1 MCEDSLESLNY
12 SLCEKILICL
22 TTLLMIA
29 RLFMA
34 GLCIFPR
41 IIISLS
47 STTTIPTPTPLFLF
61 TVICSSPE
69 VFAPLSTHTAPT
81 ATTTTT
87 PLPPSE
93 SRSDCP
99 SPQECRWA
107 IIS

>member
-1 MCEDSLESLNY
+1 MYEDSLESLNY

-47 STTTIPTPTPLFLF
+47 STTTTPTPTPPLFLLSA
-61 TVICSSPE
+61 ICSSPE
-69 VFAPLSTHTAPT
+69 AFAPLTTSTTHLPT
-81 ATTTTT
+81 F
-87 PLPPSE
+87 
-93 SRSDCP
+93 
-99 SPQECRWA
+99 
-107 IIS
+107 

>member
-1 MCEDSLESLNY
+1 MYEDSLESLNY

-61 TVICSSPE
+61 TAICSSPDIF
-69 VFAPLSTHTAPT
+69 VPLSTP
-81 ATTTTT
+81 TTT
-87 PLPPSE
+87 PTHLPPSE
-93 SRSDCP
+93 SRSSYP
-99 SPQECRWA
+99 RPQECRWV